1 MKRKKWSTLVKRS
14 GTINSLHPL
23 NFLVPLVEQVKDSV
37 VSIITQD
44 VAPTTD
50 IDKLIQNFL
59 GIKATPENL
68 AERSFGSGFIIHPKG
83 YILTSEHVIGKSKK
97 IMVKLCNGRLFEG
110 KMIYAD
116 AKRDFAILKIQT
128 DFPLYALPL
137 GDSSTAS
144 VGEWVISVGAPL
156 GLENSVTAGIISAK
170 NRRLQVS
177 QRYYEEIFQTDAAIN
192 PGNSGGPL
200 INLHGEVI
208 GLNAFIIQSSQSL
221 GFAIGINSLKPH
233 IQKGIGK

>member
-1 MKRKKWSTLVKRS
+1 MKRKKWSTFVKS
-14 GTINSLHPL
+14 NTSANSLHPL
-23 NFLVPLVEQVKDSV
+23 NFFVPLVEQVKDGV

-44 VAPTTD
+44 NITSND
-50 IDKLIQNFL
+50 INKLIQNFL
-59 GIKATPENL
+59 GIKATPEEL
-68 AERSFGSGFIIHPKG
+68 TERSFGSGFIIHPKG

-97 IMVKLCNGRLFEG
+97 IMVKLCNGRIFEA
-110 KMIYAD
+110 KLIYAD
-116 AKRDFAILKIQT
+116 AKRDFAIIKIQANS
-128 DFPLYALPL
+128 PLYSLPL
-137 GDSSTAS
+137 GDSSTTR

-156 GLENSVTAGIISAK
+156 GLENSVTVGIISAK

-177 QRYYEEIFQTDAAIN
+177 SRYYEEIFQTDAAIN

-200 INLHGEVI
+200 INLRGEVI

-233 IQKGIGK
+233 IAKGF